1 MSDIGVIRDT
11 ADIQNFL
18 GAEVGMGASGE
29 RLTVAL
35 ALSRLGF
42 DPDREAERLSA
53 MSRALACKD
62 LADLIV
68 ATPGGTWDFDTA
80 ITISDHLVRLLP
92 VHLPI
97 GGA

>member
-1 MSDIGVIRDT
+1 MRNMGVLLET

-18 GAEVGMGASGE
+18 TAEVGMGASGE
-29 RLTVAL
+29 RLTVAV

-42 DPDREAERLSA
+42 DPILEAERLSA
-53 MSRALACKD
+53 MSRASACQD
-62 LADLIV
+62 LAKLI
-68 ATPGGTWDFDTA
+68 AGTPGSTWDFDAA

-92 VHLPI
+92 VHLPL